1 MQVREKFSKGTDK
14 AKTRYKGMKDSR
26 FSDAVSDAR
35 ERITDVAVDVAD
47 NIEFD
52 VTTTEN
58 TYVRVKVYYKERII
72 GEYDI
77 EEDDVDDFI
86 QYVKDMRSED
96 EKEND
101 EHTDE

>member
-1 MQVREKFSKGTDK
+1 MEVRKKFSDSTDK
-14 AKTRYKGMKDSR
+14 VKTKYEGMKDSR
-26 FSDAVSDAR
+26 LGDAVSDVR
-35 ERITDVAVDVAD
+35 EKLVDVAEDVAD

-58 TYVRVKVYYKERII
+58 TFVRVKVYYKERIV

-86 QYVKDMRSED
+86 EYIKDIRSED
-96 EKEND
+96 VEEEQNED
-101 EHTDE
+101 